1 MGLISAIAATVF
13 GLLYIIALLL
23 TLLNL
28 IPKPWDTFWQLLPS
42 IFLAWSFVSLMGCLY
57 KSTAP
62 NRNIYAF
69 VGVAVSIIYATI
81 NSIVYSTVLTVVIP
95 GLLAGKQSELALLL
109 FEPGKFLFSINGLA
123 YMLMSISALLSS
135 FSFERNGKTAKVKW
149 TMLAHGIIGPFIMGA
164 VLWAPLTYIGALWIA
179 TFPAFGIASIIYF
192 NQLDHRSLVS

>member
-23 TLLNL
+23 TLLDL

-42 IFLAWSFVSLMGCLY
+42 IFLAWSFISLMACLY
-57 KSTAP
+57 KSISA
-62 NRNIYAF
+62 NRSIYAF
-69 VGVAVSIIYATI
+69 VGVLVSIIYATI
-81 NSIVYSTVLTVVIP
+81 NSIVYSTVLAVVIP

-123 YMLMSISALLSS
+123 YMLMSISALLAS
-135 FSFERNGKTAKVKW
+135 FSFNGNGNESKVKW
-149 TMLAHGIIGPFIMGA
+149 TMLSHGIIGPFIMGA
-164 VLWAPLTYIGALWIA
+164 VLWPPLTYIGALWIV

-192 NQLDHRSLVS
+192 TQLTADH